1 MLIPFLAICLLFFF
15 LWKRYMVKYLYLQK
29 TKCPQTNFKDG
40 FKKWNQLPQ
49 VKPHWF
55 WGNRPSFSKNL
66 KDIILD
72 HYNALGENKFGL
84 YWYLNQAT
92 IFLKDKDLIKRIQI
106 VDFDHFTDL
115 GNIQ

>member
-1 MLIPFLAICLLFFF
+1 M
-15 LWKRYMVKYLYLQK
+15 
-29 TKCPQTNFKDG
+29 
-40 FKKWNQLPQ
+40 PQ

-84 YWYLNQAT
+84 YWYLNEAT
-92 IFLKDKDLIKRIQI
+92 IFIKDRDLIKRIQI

-115 GNIQ
+115 GNTHSDNALSLIFSLIGVAQIIYICVVIRIM

>member
-1 MLIPFLAICLLFFF
+1 MYREKNMYQASI
-15 LWKRYMVKYLYLQK
+15 Y
-29 TKCPQTNFKDG
+29 FKDG
-40 FKKWNQLPQ
+40 FKKWNHLPH

-55 WGNRPSFSKNL
+55 WGNRPVFSKCL

-84 YWYLNQAT
+84 YWYLNEAT
-92 IFLKDKDLIKRIQI
+92 IMIKDKDLIKRVQV

-115 GNIQ
+115 GNNQISDNVNSIFLIFL